1 MIGFMIDLY
10 YVQFY
15 VEFEIEMIF
24 CYLFTLLKYF
34 SNIIT
39 IIWKNFDIKN
49 DGQNFLIWDTL
60 NETLFPGEFG
70 E

>member
-49 DGQNFLIWDTL
+49 DGEIFFIWDPH
-60 NETLFPGEFG
+60 NETLFPREFG